1 MASKPGYD
9 RRLDGLQWRTSS
21 LVEKWTPEQVA
32 EIATEWATA
41 DDLIAQGIEPAER
54 VEDFTSNLLT
64 TAGLNRI
71 TSLIIAG
78 GGQGLTNTSGRI
90 GVGDDSTA
98 ASVGQTDLVAASGS
112 THRYFQP
119 MDATYPSQANGVIT
133 AKATFGTGDGNFAWA
148 EWCLDVSTPTAA
160 GGTTVGPLMLNRKV
174 ASLGTK
180 VSGAIWALTVTV
192 TLS

>member
-1 MASKPGYD
+1 MTKPGFD
-9 RRLDGLQWRTSS
+9 RRLDGVQWRTSS
-21 LVEKWTPEQVA
+21 LLEKWTPDQVA
-32 EIATEWATA
+32 ELDSSLIQA
-41 DDLIAQGIEPAER
+41 DDMIRAGILPAER

-71 TSLIIAG
+71 TSLIIGG
-78 GGQGLTNTSGRI
+78 GGQALTNTSARI

-112 THRYFQP
+112 SHRYFQP
-119 MDATYPSQANGVIT
+119 MDATYPTQSNGVIT
-133 AKATFGTGDGNFAWA
+133 AKATFGTGDGNFAWQ
-148 EWCLDVSTPTAA
+148 EWCLDVGTPTVA
-160 GGTTVGPLMLNRKV
+160 GGTTVAALMLNRKV